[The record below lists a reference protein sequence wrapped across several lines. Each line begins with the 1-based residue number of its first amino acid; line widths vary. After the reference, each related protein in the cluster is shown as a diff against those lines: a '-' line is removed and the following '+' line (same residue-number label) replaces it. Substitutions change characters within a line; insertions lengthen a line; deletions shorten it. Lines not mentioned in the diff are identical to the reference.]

1 MIRAFGA
8 DDVEAPPRPWFRKL
22 RFRMIDDIRAQG
34 ARIPRIFCAVCGA
47 RCDVRLN
54 SRQQVIR
61 IGFIGRVPR
70 GLRKASATYCHS
82 DGCEQKEGR
91 LVLTPGLPTMR
102 TEISK
107 RCALAGSIF
116 ESFQN
121 SAQSLLLNTKQSRPL
136 RMRSQPDSVGLRKLL
151 VKFQCAP
158 YS

>member
-47 RCDVRLN
+47 RCDVRRN

-70 GLRKASATYCHS
+70 GLRKGKCNVLSF
-82 DGCEQKEGR
+82 GR
-91 LVLTPGLPTMR
+91 LR
-102 TEISK
+102 TERGSVGTNSRIADDADRISK

-121 SAQSLLLNTKQSRPL
+121 SAHHHCSIRNRVVLY
-136 RMRSQPDSVGLRKLL
+136 G
-151 VKFQCAP
+151 CALSP
-158 YS
+158 ILSGSGSCL